1 MIMHGLA
8 TVNHDGA
15 WWLARAGAIL
25 LSAIIWTLVRKF
37 FNRRR

>member
-1 MIMHGLA
+1 MIWQTLA
-8 TVNHDGA
+8 TVNHDGQ

-37 FNRRR
+37 INRRR